1 MDRGSSGI
9 PAASRSSEGVPVPRP
24 PSPVPPMRFETL
36 CVHAGTEPDPVTG
49 AIAPP
54 IHLSTTFERDE
65 DGEFRRGFK
74 YARDTNPTRQAL
86 ERAMAVVEG
95 GAAALAFGSGQA
107 ATSAVFQALRPGDH
121 VILPDSVYYGTPK
134 LVQEM
139 FVPWGLRV
147 TNVAMDDLAAV
158 RGAVRPETRLIWV
171 ETPSNPLLTITDIE
185 GVIAIARDAGAR
197 VVVDNTW
204 ATPVAQR
211 PLELGADIAMHASTK
226 YLGGHSDVMG
236 GVLVA
241 RSEDDF
247 LARLRSIQT
256 TAGGIASPFD
266 SWLVHRGLRTLAWR
280 VRAQTMNAGAVTTFL
295 ATHPSVEAV
304 HYPGLGSHPGHSVAA
319 RQMQIFGGMASFQVR
334 GGRTEALAV
343 AARCR
348 IFTRATSLGG
358 VESLIEH
365 RASIEGPATRA
376 PESLLRLSIGL
387 EHADDLLED
396 LNQALG

>member
-1 MDRGSSGI
+1 
-9 PAASRSSEGVPVPRP
+9 
-24 PSPVPPMRFETL
+24 MRLETL
-36 CVHAGTEPDPVTG
+36 CVHAGTEPDPATG

-74 YARDTNPTRQAL
+74 YARDLNPTRQAL

-95 GAAALAFGSGQA
+95 GAASLAFGSGQA

-134 LVQEM
+134 LVQEL
-139 FVPWGLRV
+139 FAPWGLAH
-147 TNVAMDDLAAV
+147 TTVALDDLAAV
-158 RGAVRPETRLIWV
+158 RAAVRDNTRVIWV
-171 ETPSNPLLTITDIE
+171 ETPSNPLLTITDIA
-185 GVIAIARDAGAR
+185 GVAAIARSAGAR

-204 ATPVAQR
+204 ATPVGQR

-236 GVLVA
+236 GILVA
-241 RSEDDF
+241 RTDDEF
-247 LARLRSIQT
+247 FARLRSVQQ

-280 VRAQTMNAGAVTTFL
+280 VRAQTANAAAVTAFL
-295 ATHPSVEAV
+295 ASHPGVARV
-304 HYPGLGSHPGHSVAA
+304 FYPGLESHPGHDVAA
-319 RQMQIFGGMASFQVR
+319 HQMRLFGGMASFEVR
-334 GGRTEALAV
+334 GGRAEALAV

-348 IFTRATSLGG
+348 VFTRATSLGG

-365 RASIEGPATRA
+365 RASVEGPATRA
-376 PESLLRLSIGL
+376 SEALLRLSIGL
-387 EHADDLLED
+387 EHSDDLIED
-396 LNQALG
+396 LARALS